1 MQCLLLSAAPVTH
14 IYHLLPHLRD
24 FYTQTPTTVTWNLVP
39 LKSTSLVFFFSF
51 SFTDLCLMYL
61 LNAVFSDGYRR
72 LL

>member
-39 LKSTSLVFFFSF
+39 LKSTSLVFFFFHSH
-51 SFTDLCLMYL
+51 LQIC
-61 LNAVFSDGYRR
+61 A
-72 LL
+72 

>member
-39 LKSTSLVFFFSF
+39 LKSTSLVFFFF
-51 SFTDLCLMYL
+51 FILI
-61 LNAVFSDGYRR
+61 YRFVPNV
-72 LL
+72 LIKCCFL